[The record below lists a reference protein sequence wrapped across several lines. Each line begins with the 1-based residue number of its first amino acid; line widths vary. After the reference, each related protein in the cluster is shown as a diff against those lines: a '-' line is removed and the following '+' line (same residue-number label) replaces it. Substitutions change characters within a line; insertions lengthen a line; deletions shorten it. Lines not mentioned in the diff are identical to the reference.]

1 MSLCSIPRGTR
12 ALCSQVKPLLTPTKG
27 KGAEERAPS
36 SQVKGS
42 AQHCRINPLTNLL
55 CRLEKPPAPASPMSG
70 PVLQTLCLWGC
81 QAQESTFPIFNFSD
95 VLVSCITAAFIH
107 L

>member
-12 ALCSQVKPLLTPTKG
+12 ALCSQVKPLLTPRKG

-55 CRLEKPPAPASPMSG
+55 CRLEKPPAP
-70 PVLQTLCLWGC
+70 VLQTLCLWGC